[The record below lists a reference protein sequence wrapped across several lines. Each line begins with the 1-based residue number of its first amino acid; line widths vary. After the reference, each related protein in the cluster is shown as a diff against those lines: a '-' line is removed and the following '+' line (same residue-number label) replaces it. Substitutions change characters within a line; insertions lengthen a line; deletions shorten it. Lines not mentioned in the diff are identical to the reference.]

1 MSGSGSRGAVRRVL
15 LVGEA
20 ERAEREAAYADIS
33 GIQLTA
39 GDVGVVDVFTRDPD
53 LPPAVAG
60 ALADGKTV
68 FMHAPRAA
76 WRSALLSLHREH
88 GGRLRLA
95 RPARFD
101 PRIESMLAG
110 ADRPEMGEVITVR
123 AIRLAAAGANLD
135 ALEWWALDVLVTL
148 GGAVERVFCQRSA
161 LRGEAEDQVL
171 SVVRF
176 ANGAIGYAEAS
187 AAYPPAGERTLVE
200 VVTEQGMLEYDS
212 ATSPNRLLGERL
224 QVLEETY
231 VESPLRRMLG
241 AFVESL
247 DDGVGVREAA
257 AEERLLELAVAA
269 AAKTPDGAEAVTL

>member
-187 AAYPPAGERTLVE
+187 ANLA
-200 VVTEQGMLEYDS
+200 VVLQKQGRIDEAIKRYRDAISLKSEYFRQATINLAATGKGKIWLNLEQ
-212 ATSPNRLLGERL
+212 AK
-224 QVLEETY
+224 
-231 VESPLRRMLG
+231 
-241 AFVESL
+241 ESL
-247 DDGVGVREAA
+247 
-257 AEERLLELAVAA
+257 LPSPP
-269 AAKTPDGAEAVTL
+269 K